1 MSELPDGWV
10 EAVVDDTGTYING
23 MAFKPTD
30 WEQDGRPIIR
40 IQNLTD
46 PNKPLNRT
54 TREVEGRYIV
64 SPGDLLVSWSATL
77 DAFIWDRE
85 EAVLNQ
91 HIFKVEPNTNLVD
104 PRFLFFGL
112 REVIAEMREGEHLH
126 GSTMKHI
133 NRGPFLAHRFP
144 IAPLTEQRR
153 IVAKLDRLSART
165 KAARAHLARV
175 QSLATRAKQATLSAA
190 FRGELTADWRDRMK
204 VKDGRA
210 LSVATLNLD
219 ASERG
224 TWSSEEL
231 PPTWEWR
238 KFRESFIDLTDSR
251 RKLPT
256 NKYAEEGEFVV
267 VDQGTKLFG
276 GRSDARDLV
285 HTADPPVIIFG
296 DHTRC
301 VKYVDRAFIQG
312 ADGVKVLKT
321 ASGVNLRFAFWAL
334 NAVELPDKG
343 YSRHMKFLKATVFP
357 IPPLEEQAEI
367 VRRIEA
373 AFARIDRMVE
383 EATRAAH
390 LLDRLDQRLLAKAFR
405 GELVPQD
412 PNDEPAA
419 ELLARIKAARAAA
432 PRPKRGRRQR
442 A

>member
-1 MSELPDGWV
+1 MSGLPDGWV
-10 EAVVDDTGTYING
+10 EAAVDDTGAYING

-54 TREVEGRYIV
+54 TREVEDRYIV
-64 SPGDLLVSWSATL
+64 FPGDLLVSWSATL

-91 HIFKVEPNTNLVD
+91 HIFKVEPNTDLVD

-144 IAPLTEQRR
+144 IPPLTEQRR

-175 QSLATRAKQATLSAA
+175 QSLATRAKQAFTRQLI
-190 FRGELTADWRDRMK
+190 REK
-204 VKDGRA
+204 
-210 LSVATLNLD
+210 
-219 ASERG
+219 
-224 TWSSEEL
+224 
-231 PPTWEWR
+231 TWETAR
-238 KFRESFIDLTDSR
+238 FLDVCEAYQPRTISKAQMKPDGQFPVFGANGKIGFFD
-251 RKLPT
+251 
-256 NKYAEEGEFVV
+256 EFNHENPELLVTCRGATCGAV
-267 VDQGTKLFG
+267 NVSEPFSWINGNAMVIKG
-276 GRSDARDLV
+276 KSD
-285 HTADPPVIIFG
+285 G
-296 DHTRC
+296 
-301 VKYVDRAFIQG
+301 YVLD
-312 ADGVKVLKT
+312 
-321 ASGVNLRFAFWAL
+321 
-334 NAVELPDKG
+334 
-343 YSRHMKFLKATVFP
+343 FLKAYFSHGFDFSDVISGSAQPQITRQSLAKLQMP
-357 IPPLEEQAEI
+357 IVPIDEQQTL

-383 EATRAAH
+383 DATRAAH
-390 LLDRLDQRLLAKAFR
+390 LLDRLDQRLLAKAFC

-419 ELLARIKAARAAA
+419 ELLARIEAARAAA
-432 PRPKRGRRQR
+432 PKSKRSRRQR

>member
-10 EAVVDDTGTYING
+10 EAAVDDTGSYING

-54 TREVEGRYIV
+54 TRQVEGRYIV
-64 SPGDLLVSWSATL
+64 CPGDLLVSWSATL

-91 HIFKVEPNTNLVD
+91 HIFKVEPNTNVID

-144 IAPLTEQRR
+144 IPPLPEQRR
-153 IVAKLDRLSART
+153 IVAKLDGLSART

-175 QSLATRAKQATLSAA
+175 QSLATRAKQATLAAA
-190 FRGELTADWRDRMK
+190 FDPAENPAWGRSAVEQVLAEGLIGLVRSKTQQSDKGTPYIRMNHYDLNGRWNDKDLTFVDVSAREFQRFELRPQDLLFNTRNSAELVGKVALWPEGRPGHVFNNNLLRMRFRK
-204 VKDGRA
+204 DVDPEFAYLYMISPVFREFLESVKNA
-210 LSVATLNLD
+210 TTSVAAIYQKSLM
-219 ASERG
+219 RG
-224 TWSSEEL
+224 
-231 PPTWEWR
+231 P
-238 KFRESFIDLTDSR
+238 F
-251 RKLPT
+251 
-256 NKYAEEGEFVV
+256 
-267 VDQGTKLFG
+267 
-276 GRSDARDLV
+276 
-285 HTADPPVIIFG
+285 PVPEI
-296 DHTRC
+296 
-301 VKYVDRAFIQG
+301 
-312 ADGVKVLKT
+312 
-321 ASGVNLRFAFWAL
+321 
-334 NAVELPDKG
+334 
-343 YSRHMKFLKATVFP
+343 
-357 IPPLEEQAEI
+357 EEQKAI
-367 VRRIEA
+367 VRHIETT
-373 AFARIDRMVE
+373 FARIDRMVE
-383 EATRAAH
+383 DATRAAH

-419 ELLARIKAARAAA
+419 ELLARIQATRAAA
-432 PRPKRGRRQR
+432 PKPKLGRRTR

>member
-1 MSELPDGWV
+1 MSELPTGWI
-10 EAVVDDTGTYING
+10 EANVGDTGAYING

-54 TREVEGRYIV
+54 TRKVEGRYIV

-91 HIFKVEPNTNLVD
+91 HIFKVEPNTNVVD

-144 IAPLTEQRR
+144 IPPLPEQRR

-175 QSLATRAKQATLSAA
+175 QSLAARAKQATLAAA
-190 FRGELTADWRDRMK
+190 FRGDLTGEWRKLDERGEQQTVSIAD
-204 VKDGRA
+204 
-210 LSVATLNLD
+210 LNLD
-219 ASERG
+219 GSERG
-224 TWSSEEL
+224 AWSSDDL
-231 PPTWEWR
+231 PSTWEWK
-238 KFRESFIDLTDSR
+238 KFRDAFVDLTDSR
-251 RKLPT
+251 RKLPR
-256 NKYAEEGEFVV
+256 NKYLEDGEFIV
-267 VDQGTKLFG
+267 VDQGAELIG
-276 GRSDARDLV
+276 GKSDARDLV
-285 HTADPPVIIFG
+285 HTAKPPVIIFG

-301 VKYVDRAFIQG
+301 LKYIDQPFIQG
-312 ADGVKVLKT
+312 ADGVKVLQ
-321 ASGVNLRFAFWAL
+321 ASPELSIRFAFWAL
-334 NAVELPDKG
+334 NTVELPDKG
-343 YSRHMKFLKATVFP
+343 YSRHMKFLKASVFP
-357 IPPLEEQAEI
+357 VPPKDEQAEI

-373 AFARIDRMVE
+373 AFARIDRIVE
-383 EATRAAH
+383 DAERTAH

-419 ELLARIKAARAAA
+419 ELLARIKAARVAA
-432 PRPKRGRRQR
+432 PKPKRGRRQR